1 MRILRHMWRF
11 ASAASATALCAT
23 TLAVHPVKAIASG
36 TTVAPRSPAAHTA
49 SATNVSTGS
58 RPPAPASTAIT
69 ASGASTHPLSAR
81 IAAHALAVSQADT
94 AAAGGAPPAGN
105 AERGRTLFAKVGCAQ
120 CHGGEAQGSPTTG
133 PRLGP
138 GSLPFAAFARY
149 VRRPAQQMPP
159 YTDKILSDA
168 DLRDIHAF
176 VQSRPKPGTPALL
189 QP

>member
-1 MRILRHMWRF
+1 MRHRHT
-11 ASAASATALCAT
+11 SLVVCAAVMALCAAQAA
-23 TLAVHPVKAIASG
+23 AVAAAHRGTVHRPVHSRVSAA
-36 TTVAPRSPAAHTA
+36 TDAPSPAWVGTRI
-49 SATNVSTGS
+49 VLD
-58 RPPAPASTAIT
+58 PA
-69 ASGASTHPLSAR
+69 
-81 IAAHALAVSQADT
+81 AAQVASQADT
-94 AAAGGAPPAGN
+94 TAAAGTAPAGN

-159 YTDKILSDA
+159 YTDKVLSDA